1 MTSTPEPS
9 SDTAAMQELAA
20 QIRLWGRELGFQQV
34 GITDCQLQQHGER
47 LQAWLDAGYNGDM
60 EWMGAHGEKRWRPEL
75 LEEGTLRVISVRL
88 DYLPPDTQPVQVL
101 KDPSKAYVSR
111 YANGRDY
118 HKLIRKRLAQLAQ
131 QIDRYCE
138 ERGLAASGRAF
149 TDSAPV
155 MERALAEKAGLGWI
169 GKNCMVINSE
179 AGSWFFLGEIY
190 TNLPLPVDVS
200 EQPNQCGECTA
211 CLKVC
216 PTDAFVDAY
225 TLDARRCISYL
236 TIENKGPIP
245 LEFREP
251 MGNRVFGC
259 DDCQIICPWNK
270 FAKPTAENDFHPR
283 HGLDSGE
290 LVNLFQWSE
299 PEFLKNTEG
308 SAIRRIGFERW
319 QRNLAVAL
327 GNSDP
332 TPEITAALEKKLT
345 SATPM
350 VKEHIEWALERL
362 RSGRRR
368 KRKIKRVYE

>member
-1 MTSTPEPS
+1 MTNTP
-9 SDTAAMQELAA
+9 DTQTMTELAA
-20 QIRLWGRELGFQQV
+20 QIHLWGRELGFQQV
-34 GITDCQLQQHGER
+34 GITDCHLEQHGER

-60 EWMGAHGEKRWRPEL
+60 EWMGAHGDKRWRPDL
-75 LEEGTLRVISVRL
+75 LEESTLRVISVRL
-88 DYLPPDTQPVQVL
+88 DYLPPDTQPVQIL
-101 KDPSKAYVSR
+101 KDPGKAYVSR

-131 QIDRYCE
+131 QIDHYCE
-138 ERGLAASGRAF
+138 KRGIEARGRAF

-169 GKNCMVINSE
+169 GKNCMVINSQ

-200 EQPNQCGECTA
+200 EEPNQCGECTA

-245 LEFREP
+245 EEFREP

-270 FAKPTAENDFHPR
+270 FAKPTGEPDFHPR
-283 HGLDSGE
+283 HGLDSGA
-290 LVNLFQWSE
+290 LVDLFRWTE
-299 PEFLKNTEG
+299 DEFLKKTEG

-332 TPEITAALEKKLT
+332 APETILALEEALGSTT
-345 SATPM
+345 SLVA
-350 VKEHIEWALERL
+350 EHIEWALMRL

-368 KRKIKRVYE
+368 KRKIKRAAE